1 MNGYLR
7 EQRKP
12 SASNGW
18 LAAEK
23 KKRFGCNLDTSWT
36 QTNWN
41 MHPEMVFL
49 RMELFEAAFSRS
61 LAKKK
66 RVGCKLQAAKRSLQL
81 VPSCKQW
88 QKKLQAAAPAK
99 KKKLQA
105 AAAAPAPRAANV
117 PPVDPRGWPGYQLEK
132 CFESISILFTK
143 LRSLKASCWKPNKD
157 V

>member
-1 MNGYLR
+1 MNGYPR
-7 EQRKP
+7 EQRKQ

-18 LAAEK
+18 LAAK
-23 KKRFGCNLDTSWT
+23 KKRVVSNLDTSWT
-36 QTNWN
+36 QNNWN
-41 MHPEMVFL
+41 MHPEMVCL
-49 RMELFEAAFSRS
+49 RLDLFEAAFSKS

-66 RVGCKLQAAKRSLQL
+66 RVGCKLQAGKRSLQL
-81 VPSCKQW
+81 VPSCKQR

-143 LRSLKASCWKPNKD
+143 LRSSKAACCKPNKD